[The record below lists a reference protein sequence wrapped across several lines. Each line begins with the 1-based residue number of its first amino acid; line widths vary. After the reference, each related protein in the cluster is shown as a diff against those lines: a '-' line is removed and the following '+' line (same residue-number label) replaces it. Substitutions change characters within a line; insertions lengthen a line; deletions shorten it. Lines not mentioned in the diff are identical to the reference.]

1 MAISE
6 KKSPGSDARSC
17 APQASVRRR
26 GIRVFMD
33 KNRRALS
40 ALLVFVV
47 MMLVFTMLNPKVFL
61 NPLLFKAILRTLPI
75 WIILASS
82 LVFVIAAGE
91 IDLSFVAIKTVA
103 TWTFAATA
111 AAGWNPF
118 LGMIFALAVGAGAG
132 FLNGVIVTR
141 IGLSSLVSTI
151 GMQFFLR
158 GLINVGTQGEG
169 IPLTHL
175 KGTPFYSIFI
185 GSTGGFPIHIVWGL
199 AFAVI
204 GVLLF
209 NYHKFGA
216 RICCVGDNLESAREM
231 GINTARVKT
240 LAFVYVGLA
249 AGLASI
255 LLTLSNQTFYPTTG
269 DTLDMIVLASA
280 FIGGTPTWGG
290 VGTIVGA
297 VFGACTVGIIGVGIV
312 AAGVSHLYKTFFYG
326 LTIVLAL
333 IGHKFHE
340 SRHRF

>member
-6 KKSPGSDARSC
+6 RRSPSPEVMSRDTE
-17 APQASVRRR
+17 SVQRR
-26 GIRVFMD
+26 GIRVFID

-40 ALLVFVV
+40 ALLIFVV
-47 MMLVFTMLNPKVFL
+47 MMLVFIILNAKIFL
-61 NPLLFKAILRTLPI
+61 NPLLFRALLGTLPM

-91 IDLSFVAIKTVA
+91 IDLSFGSIVGLAA
-103 TWTFAATA
+103 WAFAATVD
-111 AAGWNPF
+111 AGGSPF
-118 LGMIFALAVGAGAG
+118 LGVIFALIVGASAG

-175 KGTPFYSIFI
+175 VGTPFYSVFI
-185 GSTGGFPIHIVWGL
+185 GRRGEVPVHILWALG
-199 AFAVI
+199 FAVI
-204 GVLLF
+204 SVLLF

-249 AGLASI
+249 AGLTSI
-255 LLTLSNQTFYPTTG
+255 LLILNNQTFYPTSG
-269 DTLDMIVLASA
+269 DTLDMTVLAAA

-297 VFGACTVGIIGVGIV
+297 VIGACTVGVISAGVV
-312 AAGVSHLYKTFFYG
+312 AIGVSHLYRTFFYG
-326 LTIVLAL
+326 LIIVLAL
-333 IGHKFHE
+333 VGHKFHE